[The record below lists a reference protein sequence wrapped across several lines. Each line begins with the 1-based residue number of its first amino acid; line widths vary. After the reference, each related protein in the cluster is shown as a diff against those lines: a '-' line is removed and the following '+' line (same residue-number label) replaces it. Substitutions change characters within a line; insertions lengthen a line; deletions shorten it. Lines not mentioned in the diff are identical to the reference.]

1 MKEKNLMLSGKLYKA
16 VDDELKQDFLYEKKN
31 NPPDKYDCRIRE

>member
-16 VDDELKQDFLYEKKN
+16 VDDELKQDFCMQKK
-31 NPPDKYDCRIRE
+31 

>member
-16 VDDELKQDFLYEKKN
+16 VDDELKQDFLYAKK
-31 NPPDKYDCRIRE
+31 

>member
-16 VDDELKQDFLYEKKN
+16 ADDELKQDFFMLRK
-31 NPPDKYDCRIRE
+31 